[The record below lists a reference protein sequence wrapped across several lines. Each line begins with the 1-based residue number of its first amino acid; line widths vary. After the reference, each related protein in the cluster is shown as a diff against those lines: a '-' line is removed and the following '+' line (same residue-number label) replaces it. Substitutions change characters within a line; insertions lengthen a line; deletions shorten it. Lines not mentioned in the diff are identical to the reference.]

1 MPNKKVYILGKSFK
15 PETNIT
21 TGSPSILLKNILKEK
36 KIDPICFDPYIDK
49 KKLKFKKGLYFL
61 GTKHRVFENFKF
73 PKGSVIIDP
82 FRIIKKNFLNV
93 KVIRLG
99 DQDKN

>member
-1 MPNKKVYILGKSFK
+1 MIL
-15 PETNIT
+15 
-21 TGSPSILLKNILKEK
+21 ILI
-36 KIDPICFDPYIDK
+36 K
-49 KKLKFKKGLYFL
+49 KKPKFKKGLYFL
-61 GTKHRVFENFKF
+61 GTKHSVFENFKF
-73 PKGSVIIDP
+73 PKGSVVIDP